1 MNNTEKLAASLFL
14 VKSGARG
21 DQLMKIVKALAIRM
35 KHGTPESSAIATN
48 RLYAGINGLPGL
60 PGLSRWPLI
69 SGSRLLS
76 PDTSINKVLNIIEP
90 HLKKVTDP
98 FAGIGAKGSDYRL
111 RFLTGKLPKRFKSNP
126 DNKQQL
132 INTFNKNTDWD

>member
-48 RLYAGINGLPGL
+48 RLYAGINGL
-60 PGLSRWPLI
+60 SRWPLI
-69 SGSRLLS
+69 SGSSLLS
-76 PDTSINKVLNIIEP
+76 RGTSINKVLNIIEP